1 MLEMWQGISV
11 LQLLVFTRAGEN
23 MNAQDIKTLIE
34 SDAAAAASA
43 AIGADAEC
51 ASRCSAI
58 APQVRQPVTAAD
70 VQYTASINGVWGT
83 INLAREST
91 QTPDQI
97 KGVCITFLDWIKS
110 GRAIDF
116 DMPQVQS
123 MLGGLIQSGLVTQ
136 AQADTLN
143 AQGSVAQVITSDQ
156 VSAAMAASRSV

>member
-1 MLEMWQGISV
+1 
-11 LQLLVFTRAGEN
+11 

-34 SDAAAAASA
+34 SDAAATASA

-51 ASRCSAI
+51 ATRCSMI
-58 APQVRQPVTAAD
+58 AALVWQPVSAAD

-116 DMPQVQS
+116 DMLEVQL

-136 AQADTLN
+136 SQADTLN
-143 AQGSVAQVITSDQ
+143 EQGSVTQVITADQ
-156 VSAAMAASRSV
+156 VSAAMAASRGA